1 MASYVP
7 TQFAQVAAPND
18 STTIAATMAALG
30 KSPYGDAIDNLQ
42 KLLVGRIGR
51 AIQSDLEAKAI
62 ADMANGKDIAKIDP
76 RLVGSEAFQNAW
88 KEHDSSDRAWDS
100 NDLQWTAEA
109 RQQRAQDEAFRIT
122 RQQEQANSLFGKYV
136 LDNLKYGDD
145 YTAEQMRTPEAQAFF
160 NKYPD
165 FASKFVNWLQDK
177 GKKIGE
183 VDPTVDVSGM
193 DHDAVKDKIAKTG
206 VLARDAASAYQANV
220 QKLSEALSGV
230 GTYDSKTG
238 KTTTKSSEEMVR
250 DLIKE
255 AGYEG
260 TSAAV
265 DARNNLFGA
274 IANVKARLKKAVEKG
289 EISEEYLH
297 TPDALIAKYASQA
310 IKPSGWSWVPW
321 FGRYAQGTIDEN
333 LVFDSIKAQPTLTKL
348 VSAVREARRNA
359 QIYEDISAKM
369 DQLNTDL
376 IAARTARNAAARSN
390 DPIRLAAATRQ
401 ERKIL
406 AEIQKLESKDAAIK
420 ESAGDSIK

>member
-109 RQQRAQDEAFRIT
+109 RLQQAQNEAFRKT
-122 RQQEQANSLFGKYV
+122 RQLEKANIIFNKY
-136 LDNLKYGDD
+136 LIDNLKHGDD
-145 YTAEQMRTPEAQAFF
+145 YTAAQMRSPEILAQIRGNSDLARLVG
-160 NKYPD
+160 D
-165 FASKFVNWLQDK
+165 WLQK
-177 GKKIGE
+177 GKQIGD
-183 VDPTVDVSGM
+183 VDQSIDTSGM
-193 DHDAVKDKIAKTG
+193 DQDAVRNEAAKVG
-206 VLARDAASAYQANV
+206 SLARAAASANQASAQTIQEYLN
-220 QKLSEALSGV
+220 GV

-238 KTTTKSSEEMVR
+238 KTTTKSLEEEYR
-250 DLIKE
+250 DLAKE
-255 AGYEG
+255 FGYEG

-265 DARNNLFGA
+265 DFRDNLFGA
-274 IANVKARLKKAVEKG
+274 VANVRAKLKQAVDKG
-289 EISEEYLH
+289 EISAEYLD
-297 TPDALIAKYASQA
+297 TPDAVIARQVAQA

-321 FGRYAQGTIDEN
+321 LGRYAQGTINED
-333 LVFDSIKAQPTLTKL
+333 LVLNSIKAQPSFSTL
-348 VSAVREARRNA
+348 VASVREARRN
-359 QIYEDISAKM
+359 QELYENMSAKM
-369 DQLNTDL
+369 DELAKELQATRVLKASATD
-376 IAARTARNAAARSN
+376 AYGRAAA
-390 DPIRLAAATRQ
+390 IRKEQR
-401 ERKIL
+401 IL
-406 AEIQKLESKDAAIK
+406 AELRDLKAKDSTIR
-420 ESAGDSIK
+420 ESAKGSIK